1 MIGEIYYSL
10 DNEGAFKG
18 EIPMKRILINHLIL
32 FALLI
37 AMGASTAGAQTND
50 TGVYINEIQVST
62 AGTDWEFFELKGAAG
77 TDLSNLSLV
86 GIESDTGS
94 LAGTIDLVVSL
105 AGQSIP
111 SGGFWLGISPTG
123 AATYGITGELTIADN
138 SFENSTATYFLVS
151 GFIGALGD
159 DLDTSDDG
167 ILDSTPWASILD
179 SINIRDSVTDFNYG
193 APSVGPDGTFLPSG
207 TFRCPDAPDGTFDNN
222 IHNFSV
228 PDGTPGMANN
238 CPPPPPVEAC
248 GDEFIPIYE
257 VQGSDLV
264 SPLVGSEVAVEGIVI
279 GDFQENDGD
288 PFDTNLDGF
297 YIQDAH
303 GDGDAATSDGIFV
316 FAPGGPDVTVGDN
329 VRVRGSVIEFFGLT
343 QIGNVNL
350 LLHCSSGNSI
360 TPIPISLP
368 VTTVDEFEA
377 YEGMLVAFPQPLFIS
392 EFFNFDRF
400 GEIVLTTQR
409 QFQPTAIFG
418 PGSPEAAQLAE
429 INRLSRITLDDGRSA
444 QNPNPAIHPN
454 GDVFD
459 LDNLFRGGDMLENV
473 TGVMDSRFNLYRI
486 QPTQGA
492 DFTVMNPRPDRPD
505 DVGGNLKVASF
516 NVLNYF
522 VTIDTR
528 LFICGPTGGQEC
540 RGADTLLEFERQRA
554 KIISALSEI
563 DADIVGLIEIEN
575 APTDAPVQDLV
586 SGLNETLGAGTYDFI
601 PTGPIGTDAIKQAFI
616 YKPATVSLIGD
627 FAVLDSDEFVDPTNS
642 GEARNRPALAQT
654 FMDSET
660 GGIFTAVVNHFKSKG
675 SSCGAGDD
683 DPAQGNCN
691 LTRTLSAQVLSDW
704 LAGDPTGSN
713 DADFLIIGDLN
724 SYDKE
729 DPIDVLIDNGYI
741 DLAKHFQGENAYSYL
756 FDGQLGYL
764 DYAMPNM
771 ELLDEVTGL
780 TIWHI
785 NADEPDL
792 IDYDMTFKQD
802 AQDALFEPNAFRS
815 SDHDPVINGLTV
827 CDEIPPTL
835 EVSVTPDTL
844 WPPDHRY
851 VEVRATVTA
860 ADNFDPNPTVT
871 LISVTSNEPDDGED
885 DGNTVNDIVILDD
898 FTFKLRAERS
908 GVGTG
913 RVYTI
918 TYQVSD
924 ACGNVTEQS
933 ATVSVPLSFG
943 R

>member
-1 MIGEIYYSL
+1 
-10 DNEGAFKG
+10 
-18 EIPMKRILINHLIL
+18 MKRMLINHLIL
-32 FALLI
+32 LALLI

-62 AGTDWEFFELKGAAG
+62 AGTDWEFFELQGAPG

-94 LAGTIDLVVSL
+94 LAGMIDTVASL

-111 SGGFWLGISPTG
+111 SGGFWLGISPAG
-123 AATYGITGELTIADN
+123 AATYGVTGEMTIADN

-151 GFIGALGD
+151 GFTGALAD
-159 DLDTSDDG
+159 DLDTNNDG

-179 SINIRDSVTDFNYG
+179 SINIRDSASDFNYG
-193 APSVGPDGTFLPSG
+193 APSVGPEGTFLPSG

-222 IHNFSV
+222 IHNFSE
-228 PDGTPGMANN
+228 PDGTPGTANN
-238 CPPPPPVEAC
+238 CPPPPPVEVC
-248 GDEFIPIYE
+248 GDEFTPIYE
-257 VQGSDLV
+257 VQGSGLV

-279 GDFQENDGD
+279 GDFQGNDGD

-297 YIQDAH
+297 YIQDAN
-303 GDGDAATSDGIFV
+303 GDGDAATSDGIFI
-316 FAPGGPDVTVGDN
+316 FAPSGADVSVGDN
-329 VRVRGSVIEFFGLT
+329 VRVRGTVIESSRLT

-350 LLHCSSGNSI
+350 ILHCSAGSII
-360 TPIPISLP
+360 TPTPIGLP

-377 YEGMLVAFPQPLFIS
+377 YEGMLVTIPQPLFIS
-392 EFFNFDRF
+392 EYFNFDRF
-400 GEIVLTTQR
+400 GEIVLTTLR
-409 QFQPTAIFG
+409 QFQPTAIFE

-429 INRLSRITLDDGRSA
+429 FNRLSRITLDDGRSA
-444 QNPNPAIHPN
+444 QNLDPAVHPN

-473 TGVMDSRFNLYRI
+473 TGVMDFRFNLYRV

-522 VTIDTR
+522 VTIDTG
-528 LFICGPTGGQEC
+528 LLICGPTGGLEC
-540 RGADTLLEFERQRA
+540 RGADTQVEFERQRA

-586 SGLNETLGAGTYDFI
+586 AGLNETMGAGTYDFI
-601 PTGPIGTDAIKQAFI
+601 ATGPIGTDAIKQAFI
-616 YKPATVSLIGD
+616 YKPATVSLVGD
-627 FAVLDSDEFVDPTNS
+627 FAVLDRDGFVDPANS

-654 FMDSET
+654 FMDNET
-660 GGIFTAVVNHFKSKG
+660 GGIFTVVVNHLKSKG
-675 SSCGAGDD
+675 SSCGVGDD
-683 DPAQGNCN
+683 DPVQGNCN

-704 LAGDPTGSN
+704 LATDPTGSN

-729 DPIDVLIDNGYI
+729 DPIDVLVANGYT

-764 DYAMPNM
+764 DYAMANT

-815 SDHDPVINGLTV
+815 SDHDPVINGLAV

-835 EVSVTPDTL
+835 EVSVTPDIL
-844 WPPDHRY
+844 WPPNHLY
-851 VEVRATVTA
+851 VEVSATVIA

-913 RVYTI
+913 RIYTI

-933 ATVSVPLSFG
+933 ATVSVPLVLA